1 MSRGVNGECWSVG
14 GLKNWSAGVLECW
27 PPAVDPTAER
37 VLDPKTEGNQRLKDL
52 EWKNKEKAHDTY
64 RKTKG

>member
-1 MSRGVNGECWSVG
+1 MLEYWSVG
-14 GLKNWSAGVLECW
+14 LRL
-27 PPAVDPTAER
+27 VDPTAER
-37 VLDPKTEGNQRLKDL
+37 VLDPKTDGNQRLKDL